1 MALRLSFIKI
11 YLDLKFGQ
19 DSTSILRIDWDGC
32 DLNKWNVNKIEL
44 KLIQNYIKIN

>member
-1 MALRLSFIKI
+1 MALRPSFIKI

-32 DLNKWNVNKIEL
+32 DLNKIEL